1 MSRRGWKARERE
13 AAALLRG
20 TRYPA
25 NTGAR
30 IDVESDTVIGQV
42 KARQRCSLAELEAL
56 ALEMERLGALKFK
69 LGVVLCKRPAGRGN
83 ETPWL
88 VVMTAATYEQMSGP
102 LPALPAPEPAPEP
115 PG

>member
-1 MSRRGWKARERE
+1 
-13 AAALLRG
+13 
-20 TRYPA
+20 
-25 NTGAR
+25 
-30 IDVESDTVIGQV
+30 VIGQV

-69 LGVVLCKRPAGRGN
+69 LGLVLAKRPAGRGR

-88 VVMTAATYEQMSGP
+88 VIMTAATYEQMSGP
-102 LPALPAPEPAPEP
+102 LPVLAPAPDQ